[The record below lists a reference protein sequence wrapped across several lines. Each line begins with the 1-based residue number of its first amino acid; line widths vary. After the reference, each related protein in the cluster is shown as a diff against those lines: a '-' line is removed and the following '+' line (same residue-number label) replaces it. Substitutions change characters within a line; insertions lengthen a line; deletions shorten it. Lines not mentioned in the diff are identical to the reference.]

1 MLSDVILWAP
11 RVLRGAAFYVQQKVE
26 KDTKIIGNENKIDK
40 SGRYN
45 YNQLLE
51 EGNGFVKEGM

>member
-1 MLSDVILWAP
+1 M
-11 RVLRGAAFYVQQKVE
+11 GASRFAGRCLFFIQQKVE
-26 KDTKIIGNENKIDK
+26 KDTKIIGIENKIDK

-51 EGNGFVKEGM
+51 EGKGFVKEGM